1 MAQDGKDNAADC
13 MDYANY
19 PDYQKNLERI
29 RRLRLLD
36 DDFFNVC
43 FNNDTEC
50 TQFLLRILLERDD
63 LKVINATAQHS
74 IKNLEGHS
82 VILDVFATD
91 ENGIRYDI
99 EIQRADSGALPQ
111 RARYNSSLIDAQNL
125 PSGEDYKQLR
135 ESYVIFITENDVI
148 GNDKPIY
155 HIERVIK
162 ETGADFG
169 DGSHI
174 IYANASYRDQ
184 SRFGR
189 LMHDLCCSDPNDMHY
204 SILAQKT
211 RYFKEDTEGVKGMC
225 KIFEEIKQE
234 GIEQGIEL
242 GRVQGIEQGI
252 EQGRVQGIE
261 QGRVQGIEQGRVQG
275 KAEERE
281 NAMRRE
287 SAIKKAFRMLI
298 DGKLTLEE
306 IAAYTDL
313 SLDEIKEIAAIASV

>member
-29 RRLRLLD
+29 KRLRLLD

-242 GRVQGIEQGI
+242 GRVQGIEQG
-252 EQGRVQGIE
+252 RVQGIE

-313 SLDEIKEIAAIASV
+313 SLDEIKEFAAIASV

>member
-1 MAQDGKDNAADC
+1 MAQDGKDNAADYT
-13 MDYANY
+13 DYA
-19 PDYQKNLERI
+19 DYQKNLERI
-29 RRLRLLD
+29 KRLRLLD

-82 VILDVFATD
+82 VILDV
-91 ENGIRYDI
+91 
-99 EIQRADSGALPQ
+99 
-111 RARYNSSLIDAQNL
+111 
-125 PSGEDYKQLR
+125 
-135 ESYVIFITENDVI
+135 FITENDVI

-234 GIEQGIEL
+234 GIEQG
-242 GRVQGIEQGI
+242 
-252 EQGRVQGIE
+252 
-261 QGRVQGIEQGRVQG
+261 RVQGIEQGRVQG

-313 SLDEIKEIAAIASV
+313 SLDEIKEFAAIASV

>member
-1 MAQDGKDNAADC
+1 

-189 LMHDLCCSDPNDMHY
+189 LMHDLCCSDASYRDQSRFGRLMHDLCCSDPNDMHY

-234 GIEQGIEL
+234 GIEQG
-242 GRVQGIEQGI
+242 
-252 EQGRVQGIE
+252 
-261 QGRVQGIEQGRVQG
+261 RVQG

-281 NAMRRE
+281 NAIPLSKRR
-287 SAIKKAFRMLI
+287 F
-298 DGKLTLEE
+298 
-306 IAAYTDL
+306 
-313 SLDEIKEIAAIASV
+313 VC